1 MFLFIYEELITKHER
16 NPTMG
21 YAIFTARKLMLTN
34 RINQLNFRIM
44 QLTQQQQTL
53 ANSAANHERAI
64 ANMRTLFGN
73 IGNIFQMGMTMQ
85 QNVAMQALSQQVQT
99 NGGQIDTA
107 TLNQLMGNALNGGAN
122 FMNTGAGIALK
133 LMQQSIEIQEQGKM
147 RQVKDMENQIELQMK
162 SLYTQVAAAQKELES
177 IEKQE
182 EKEIE
187 RSAPKFA

>member
-1 MFLFIYEELITKHER
+1 
-16 NPTMG
+16 MG